1 MHNTKPGTH
10 EDLIK
15 FVTFDNIMV
24 GMFIGYD
31 KKKMFYCPEREILP
45 MNSKYFLHMTL
56 VICPEFII
64 FSVLS

>member
-31 KKKMFYCPEREILP
+31 KKKCFIAQNVKYCQ
-45 MNSKYFLHMTL
+45 
-56 VICPEFII
+56 
-64 FSVLS
+64 